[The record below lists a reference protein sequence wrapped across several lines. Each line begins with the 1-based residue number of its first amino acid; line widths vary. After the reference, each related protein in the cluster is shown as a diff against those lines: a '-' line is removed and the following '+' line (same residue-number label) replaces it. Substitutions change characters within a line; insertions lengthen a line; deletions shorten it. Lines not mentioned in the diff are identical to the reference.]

1 MDGFFGS
8 LHESILWLY
17 AVSHP
22 IISVTYGTDRLDG
35 ARKSKRPHE
44 SEYGKSSHV
53 EVEIIRLAREFFQ
66 VDALKL
72 ARRLIGCMLVHDSPE
87 GTTAGIIVE
96 TEAYRG
102 PLDRAAHSYRRRRTP
117 RNEAMYG
124 PAGHAYIYLIY
135 GMHECFNV
143 VCGEIGH
150 PEAVLVRALEPTRG
164 LALMAQRR
172 GLDVKQRG
180 FERKLC
186 SGPGKL
192 TQAMGINRKLHYGID
207 LCGDLLYIE
216 SGVRFADHEV
226 ATTPRI
232 NVDYAGEWALLPW
245 RFIVKDSTY
254 LSRK

>member
-1 MDGFFGS
+1 MTRRK
-8 LHESILWLY
+8 
-17 AVSHP
+17 AQPRVSSSRLKP
-22 IISVTYGTDRLDG
+22 IEVRWTGRPIPIAGDERRATRL
-35 ARKSKRPHE
+35 
-44 SEYGKSSHV
+44 
-53 EVEIIRLAREFFQ
+53 
-66 VDALKL
+66 
-72 ARRLIGCMLVHDSPE
+72 
-87 GTTAGIIVE
+87 
-96 TEAYRG
+96 
-102 PLDRAAHSYRRRRTP
+102 
-117 RNEAMYG
+117 YG

-216 SGVRFADHEV
+216 SGVRLPRTMRWPLRRESMW
-226 ATTPRI
+226 TTLGNGRCCPGALSSKTVLTYRA
-232 NVDYAGEWALLPW
+232 NNAVGGE
-245 RFIVKDSTY
+245 FYV
-254 LSRK
+254 

>member
-1 MDGFFGS
+1 
-8 LHESILWLY
+8 
-17 AVSHP
+17 
-22 IISVTYGTDRLDG
+22 
-35 ARKSKRPHE
+35 
-44 SEYGKSSHV
+44 V
-53 EVEIIRLAREFFQ
+53 EVEVIRLPRDFYQ
-66 VDALKL
+66 VNALDL
-72 ARRLIGCMLVHDSPE
+72 ARKLIGCVLVHDSPE

-102 PLDRAAHSYRRRRTP
+102 PLDKAAHTYRGRRTP

-143 VCGEIGH
+143 VGGQIGY
-150 PEAVLVRALEPTRG
+150 PEAVLVRALEPTQG
-164 LALMAQRR
+164 LALMAHRR
-172 GLDVKQRG
+172 RLDVNQKG
-180 FERKLC
+180 FERQLC

-207 LCGDLLYIE
+207 LCGDLLFISPGILY
-216 SGVRFADHEV
+216 ADQEV
-226 ATTPRI
+226 PNTPRI

-245 RFIVKDSTY
+245 RFVVKDSPY